1 MSETTTDIATGLAV
15 PQYDAAPNTPPRPEP
30 SRTFDFGGA
39 ERARATPN
47 QVVEFLAPQVNFR
60 LEDARKSGATDQQ
73 IYDFMRERFDVPA
86 RPPTAGE
93 GASQV
98 ARETAQNVYGSARGV
113 ARGLL
118 GLPGAAEE
126 FIGYTVPSLLGYET
140 PDWRSPTGGRTLFP
154 TPEEVGRLLPG
165 REPEGRAAGFQS
177 LGEVIGGFGS
187 PSTIINGVR
196 RLGSGVTSVA
206 RPVTETVRRARGG
219 PATAATEDL
228 ISGIRGQGE
237 NVARAQS
244 AEEAALLAEQQTRTA
259 RAGQLTQDIQT
270 AGREAER
277 ATAAELQAGQGLAGV
292 RTVDEFGQSVLRP
305 QTLDEIGTQFLREPA
320 NQRFNA
326 LREARSAAAERNITA
341 AREAAAA
348 REVSEPFVASSQM
361 QDLQGFITRNLSV
374 ETDPAL
380 VNQLRT
386 VERALFEGTENAR
399 PSFASS
405 ETIRRKLGDAAFG
418 APEEGY
424 QAIGQQLARDLYGRL
439 STAMREYEPTF
450 GTYLD
455 SYRELSEPLRVAA
468 SRLGKA
474 LTGTEA
480 NAPNY
485 FAAPAQSLP
494 GRAFSSP
501 ENVRGLMDALG
512 GREPVLAAAERYF
525 ATQLVGKT
533 AAEARQFLGRDN
545 IRAVLEVLGPEFR
558 AQINSRFLE
567 GATRQAEAAAS
578 ATSTVQR
585 LTAELKVIEKE
596 IASLNGELQR
606 IAPRRLAV
614 ERDIANI
621 NNAVN
626 AADRNRFATELLGRI
641 RSEVD
646 SATYTR
652 MTNLVER
659 LKDAKEQQSAA
670 RRVLL
675 RAGIITAG
683 VGGVGSGIFGF
694 GTDFIRSR

>member
-39 ERARATPN
+39 ERAQATPN

-73 IYDFMRERFDVPA
+73 IYDFMRNRFDVPA

-93 GASQV
+93 GARQV
-98 ARETAQNVYGSARGV
+98 LSETGQNIYGLARGGV
-113 ARGLL
+113 AGLL
-118 GLPGAAEE
+118 GAPGALEE
-126 FIGYTVPSLLGYET
+126 FGAYTVPRALGFEA
-140 PDWRSPTGGRTLFP
+140 PDQRSPTGGRTLFP
-154 TPEEVGRLLPG
+154 TPEEVNRALPG
-165 REPEGRAAGFQS
+165 PRAQGRGAGFEN
-177 LGEVIGGFGS
+177 LGEVIGGFGT
-187 PSTIINGVR
+187 PGAVVRAGRGVAEA
-196 RLGSGVTSVA
+196 V

-277 ATAAELQAGQGLAGV
+277 AAAAELQAGQGLAGV

-320 NQRFNA
+320 NQRFNT

-348 REVSEPFVASSQM
+348 REVAEPFVASGQM

-386 VERALFEGTENAR
+386 VERALFQGTENAR

-424 QAIGQQLARDLYGRL
+424 QAIGQQLARDLYSRL
-439 STAMREYEPTF
+439 SQAMREYEPSF

-474 LTGTEA
+474 LTGTEV

-585 LTAELKVIEKE
+585 LTTELKVIEKE

-626 AADRNRFATELLGRI
+626 ATDRNRFATELLGRI
-641 RSEVD
+641 RSEID
-646 SATYTR
+646 STTYTR

-675 RAGIITAG
+675 RAGVITAG

>member
-15 PQYDAAPNTPPRPEP
+15 PTYEAAPDVPARPAP
-30 SRTFDFGGA
+30 AKTFDFGGA
-39 ERARATPN
+39 ERARATPA

-60 LEDARKSGATDQQ
+60 LEDARKSGASDQQ
-73 IYDFMRERFDVPA
+73 IYDFMRSTFDVPA

-93 GASQV
+93 GVRQV
-98 ARETAQNVYGSARGV
+98 ARETGQNVYGLARGGV
-113 ARGLL
+113 AGLL
-118 GLPGAAEE
+118 GAPGALEE
-126 FIGYTVPSLLGYET
+126 FGAYTVPRALGFEA
-140 PDWRSPTGGRTLFP
+140 PDQRSPTGGRTLFP
-154 TPEEVGRLLPG
+154 TPEEVNRVLPG
-165 REPEGRAAGFQS
+165 PRAEGRGTGFES
-177 LGEVIGGFGS
+177 LGEVIGGLGT
-187 PSTIINGVR
+187 PSSVVR
-196 RLGSGVTSVA
+196 AARGITSGAASAA
-206 RPVTETVRRARGG
+206 RPVTEAVRRARGG
-219 PATAATEDL
+219 ETAAASEDMVAA
-228 ISGIRGQGE
+228 IRSQGE
-237 NVARAQS
+237 DVARARTAQE
-244 AEEAALLAEQQTRTA
+244 AELLSEQAARRGRVTQLTDEAAQAEQQAA
-259 RAGQLTQDIQT
+259 RATQ
-270 AGREAER
+270 
-277 ATAAELQAGQGLAGV
+277 AELQAGQGLAGV
-292 RTVDEFGQSVLRP
+292 RTANEFGQNVLRP

-320 NQRFNA
+320 NQRFA
-326 LREARSAAAERNITA
+326 TLRAERSAAAESNLTA

-348 REVSEPFVASSQM
+348 REVSEPFVAAAPM
-361 QDLQGFITRNLSV
+361 RDLQGFITRNLST

-386 VERALFEGTENAR
+386 VQRALFEGTKKAK

-424 QAIGQQLARDLYGRL
+424 QAIGQQLARDLYTRL
-439 STAMREYEPTF
+439 STAMREYEPAF

-545 IRAVLEVLGPEFR
+545 IRSVLEVLGPEFR

-567 GATRQAEAAAS
+567 GATRQAETATS
-578 ATSTVQR
+578 ATATATRLRQEVTVLER
-585 LTAELKVIEKE
+585 E
-596 IASLNGELQR
+596 IKSLEQEINR
-606 IAPRRLAV
+606 IAPVRENV
-614 ERDIANI
+614 NRDLANI
-621 NNAVN
+621 RNALN
-626 AADRNRFATELLGRI
+626 SADRNKFSSQLLSRIENEL
-641 RSEVD
+641 D
-646 SATYTR
+646 SRTYTR
-652 MTNLVER
+652 MTNLVNQYKTAATQQQEAVRR
-659 LKDAKEQQSAA
+659 LRGYALKAGAA
-670 RRVLL
+670 
-675 RAGIITAG
+675 
-683 VGGVGSGIFGF
+683 VGLGGF
-694 GTDFIRSR
+694 GTYYYGGR

>member
-15 PQYDAAPNTPPRPEP
+15 PQYDAAPNVPPRPEP

-39 ERARATPN
+39 EKANATPA

-73 IYDFMRERFDVPA
+73 IYDFMRGRFDVPA

-93 GASQV
+93 GARQV
-98 ARETAQNVYGSARGV
+98 LSETGQNIYGLARGGV
-113 ARGLL
+113 AGLL
-118 GLPGAAEE
+118 GAPGALEE
-126 FIGYTVPSLLGYET
+126 FGAYTVPRALGFEA
-140 PDWRSPTGGRTLFP
+140 PDQRSPTGGRTLFP
-154 TPEEVGRLLPG
+154 TPEEVNRALPG
-165 REPEGRAAGFQS
+165 PRAQGRGAGFES
-177 LGEVIGGFGS
+177 LGEVIGGFGT
-187 PSTIINGVR
+187 PGAVVRAGRGVAEA
-196 RLGSGVTSVA
+196 V

-219 PATAATEDL
+219 PAAAATEDL

-277 ATAAELQAGQGLAGV
+277 AAAAELQAGQGLAGV

-320 NQRFNA
+320 NQRFNT
-326 LREARSAAAERNITA
+326 LRETRSVAAEADITA
-341 AREAAAA
+341 ARNAAAA
-348 REVSEPFVASSQM
+348 REVSEPFVNSSQM
-361 QDLQGFITRNLSV
+361 QDLRNFIEYNLSI

-386 VERALFEGTENAR
+386 MQRALFEGTENAR

-405 ETIRRKLGDAAFG
+405 ETIRRKIGDAAFG

-424 QAIGQQLARDLYGRL
+424 QAIGQQLARDLYTRL
-439 STAMREYEPTF
+439 SNAMREYEPSF

-455 SYRELSEPLRVAA
+455 NYRTLSEPLRVAA

-485 FAAPAQSLP
+485 FSAPAQSLP

-567 GATRQAEAAAS
+567 GATRQAETATS
-578 ATSTVQR
+578 ATATAARLRQEVTVLER
-585 LTAELKVIEKE
+585 EIKVLEQE
-596 IASLNGELQR
+596 INR
-606 IAPRRLAV
+606 IAPVRENV
-614 ERDIANI
+614 NRDLANI
-621 NNAVN
+621 RNALN
-626 AADRNRFATELLGRI
+626 SADRNKFSSQLLSRIENEL
-641 RSEVD
+641 D
-646 SATYTR
+646 SRTYTR
-652 MTNLVER
+652 MTNLVNQYKTAATQQQEAVRR
-659 LKDAKEQQSAA
+659 LRGYALKAGAA
-670 RRVLL
+670 
-675 RAGIITAG
+675 
-683 VGGVGSGIFGF
+683 VGLGGF
-694 GTDFIRSR
+694 GTYYYGGR